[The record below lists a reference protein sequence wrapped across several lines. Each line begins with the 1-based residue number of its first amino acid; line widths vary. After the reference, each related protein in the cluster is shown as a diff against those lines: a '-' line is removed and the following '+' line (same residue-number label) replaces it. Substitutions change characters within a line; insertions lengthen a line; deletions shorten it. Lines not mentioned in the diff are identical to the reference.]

1 MAAHQAPPSLG
12 FSRQESW
19 SGVPLPLQC
28 VCVCIY
34 IKLGAPLLWLSF
46 LGFARQEYWSG
57 VPLPSPPNVC
67 KHHQKS
73 GCTLSLKKKLS
84 KYLLK
89 LYRSYSLTTIQ
100 QNKKISLNNVKTSN
114 QKCWVAISFSGDLP
128 NPGIKAMLLLSP
140 ALAGGFFAASA
151 SHFHIKNKIHNYK
164 DVSTPLSD

>member
-1 MAAHQAPPSLG
+1 
-12 FSRQESW
+12 
-19 SGVPLPLQC
+19 
-28 VCVCIY
+28 
-34 IKLGAPLLWLSF
+34 
-46 LGFARQEYWSG
+46 

-151 SHFHIKNKIHNYK
+151 SHFDIKNKIHNYK
-164 DVSTPLSD
+164 ALKNCMLFLSGQKPFPTPLFFLSLKDNCFS